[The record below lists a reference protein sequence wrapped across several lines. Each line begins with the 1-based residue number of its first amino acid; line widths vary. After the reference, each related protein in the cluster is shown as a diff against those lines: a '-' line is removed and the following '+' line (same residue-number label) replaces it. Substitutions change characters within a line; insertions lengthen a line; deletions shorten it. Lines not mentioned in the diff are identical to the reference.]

1 MNGAGAGFVTKIPH
15 LVHLRGHALQQCS
28 MAVFNPQFQ
37 RTRYQGRHGSNSS
50 SCNMNIQDA
59 LDLHLKEEA
68 FRIIGKDGSSMVFGV
83 GLPIFSTCHASQR
96 RVQQPIRL
104 EEFSR
109 LASLTGCRARYP
121 VMETLENG
129 REELSETSF

>member
-1 MNGAGAGFVTKIPH
+1 MNGAGAGLVTKIPH

-68 FRIIGKDGSSMVFGV
+68 FRIIGNHPYGEQNAPPACRWGF
-83 GLPIFSTCHASQR
+83 QR
-96 RVQQPIRL
+96 AIR
-104 EEFSR
+104 
-109 LASLTGCRARYP
+109 
-121 VMETLENG
+121 N
-129 REELSETSF
+129 

>member
-1 MNGAGAGFVTKIPH
+1 MNGAEAGFVTKIPH

-68 FRIIGKDGSSMVFGV
+68 FRIIGKAEPKDWRTKAQLHPV
-83 GLPIFSTCHASQR
+83 GDL
-96 RVQQPIRL
+96 
-104 EEFSR
+104 
-109 LASLTGCRARYP
+109 
-121 VMETLENG
+121 
-129 REELSETSF
+129 

>member
-59 LDLHLKEEA
+59 LDLSLNEEA
-68 FRIIGKDGSSMVFGV
+68 FRIIGNSVHGLGV
-83 GLPIFSTCHASQR
+83 LLQTEYRLLAIL
-96 RVQQPIRL
+96 IR
-104 EEFSR
+104 
-109 LASLTGCRARYP
+109 AWQ
-121 VMETLENG
+121 EN
-129 REELSETSF
+129 L

>member
-59 LDLHLKEEA
+59 LDLSLNEEA
-68 FRIIGKDGSSMVFGV
+68 FRIIGKRYVSSLINY
-83 GLPIFSTCHASQR
+83 GL
-96 RVQQPIRL
+96 
-104 EEFSR
+104 
-109 LASLTGCRARYP
+109 
-121 VMETLENG
+121 
-129 REELSETSF
+129 ELIGTNAQEKSP

>member
-68 FRIIGKDGSSMVFGV
+68 FRIIGKKAPVEPFFMGATTIPRRAEPPRFAR
-83 GLPIFSTCHASQR
+83 GLEGAAW
-96 RVQQPIRL
+96 V
-104 EEFSR
+104 
-109 LASLTGCRARYP
+109 
-121 VMETLENG
+121 
-129 REELSETSF
+129 